1 MRPTGAAHRAR
12 IALSLPGEGVR
23 RPGNGLSH
31 QHLSP
36 CLSPAVAKAVRG
48 AGARVV
54 GSTHLIR
61 AFELGKTFRGLPW
74 KLNAAARAAPFPLPL
89 PKAGRRSHPHL
100 ALMPRDP
107 AAAASLVVHCWT
119 PHFEAS
125 PDPTAAPGPLSALL
139 VRTALANGVPL
150 YARSYDWRPASPLSG
165 TEAEFFRMLSTLELA
180 ELLPDETVMVDV
192 DTCAGTAVLAGVED
206 ILEKFHAFDAD
217 MVLSAEVKC
226 KA

>member
-1 MRPTGAAHRAR
+1 
-12 IALSLPGEGVR
+12 
-23 RPGNGLSH
+23 
-31 QHLSP
+31 
-36 CLSPAVAKAVRG
+36 
-48 AGARVV
+48 
-54 GSTHLIR
+54 
-61 AFELGKTFRGLPW
+61 
-74 KLNAAARAAPFPLPL
+74 
-89 PKAGRRSHPHL
+89 
-100 ALMPRDP
+100 MPRDP